1 MELNALLCDFD
12 WFQLVSFLLLAAE
25 LSCDYV
31 QRLGFC
37 LVGERVRNVST
48 ESYTQKFCMEFISYS
63 LTMTSK
69 L

>member
-1 MELNALLCDFD
+1 MELNVLLCDFD

-48 ESYTQKFCMEFISYS
+48 ES
-63 LTMTSK
+63 
-69 L
+69 